1 MHELGILYHVVE
13 QVSRIAEQNRLTQ
26 IDTLVLQVGEL
37 SGVVPRY
44 LEACY
49 PAAADGTM
57 LQNTKLKIETLP
69 ANGRCRACGKVF
81 GLTEHAKT
89 CPQCGS
95 GDHEILGGREFFI
108 KEIIAR

>member
-13 QVSRIAEQNRLTQ
+13 QVSRIAEQNSLTH

-37 SGVVPRY
+37 SGVIPRY

-81 GLTEHAKT
+81 GITANEKT

-95 GDHEILGGREFFI
+95 RDYDVLGGRDFFI
-108 KEIIAR
+108 KEIIAC

>member
-13 QVSRIAEQNRLTQ
+13 QVTRIAAQNRLSRV
-26 IDTLVLQVGEL
+26 DTLVLQVGEL
-37 SGVVPRY
+37 SGIVPRY

-49 PAAADGTM
+49 PAAADGT
-57 LQNTKLKIETLP
+57 LLESAKLKIETLA

-81 GLTEHAKT
+81 GITEHGKH

-95 GDHEILGGREFFI
+95 GEYEVLGGREFFI
-108 KEIIAR
+108 KEIVAC